1 METIL
6 ICIGCII
13 VAWILL
19 KIFIGF
25 VVLAGAGFLCQY
37 SKLTDSDSTGE
48 TDSKQHDSKSRGGEN
63 SDNFSS
69 VSYRPWFA

>member
-6 ICIGCII
+6 ICIGGII

-37 SKLTDSDSTGE
+37 SKLTDSDSTGK
-48 TDSKQHDSKSRGGEN
+48 TDFKQHDSKSGGGN

>member
-48 TDSKQHDSKSRGGEN
+48 TDSKT
-63 SDNFSS
+63 
-69 VSYRPWFA
+69 A